1 MVVKVSKPEINVR
14 EKISELDKPSGTAG
28 EAMLRAETPQEQ
40 FNLISAGRRNL
51 IINGAMQVAQRGT
64 SATTFS
70 YGTVDRFK
78 PSEGS
83 TSSLAITQTQDTNA
97 PSGFSNSLKITVT
110 TAETMSGSKQLAVF
124 HAMEAQNLQQ
134 LGYGTSD
141 AQSIT
146 VSFWVKSS
154 VTGTYCLSLYENDD
168 NRNIGATYT
177 INSANTWEYKTI
189 TFPPDTVGVIDN
201 NNGGGLETYFF
212 LSVGP
217 DRKSADNTS
226 WATWSAA
233 RFGYGQV
240 ADVAGTT
247 NATWQITGVQ
257 LELGKVATPF
267 EHRSY
272 GEELAL
278 CQRYYQKFDADGQ
291 DYTNIGVAIATNSAW
306 YVPIILPGGRMRT
319 DPSLSYSAVS
329 DFRVTLQHSNT
340 DAVTS
345 MIIGYN
351 NPLHPNLSVQAGS
364 NSASNGARMFGYSG
378 DPNAWL
384 AFEAEL

>member
-1 MVVKVSKPEINVR
+1 
-14 EKISELDKPSGTAG
+14 
-28 EAMLRAETPQEQ
+28 MLRAETPQEQ
-40 FNLISAGRRNL
+40 FNLIGAGRKNL
-51 IINGAMQVAQRGT
+51 IFNGAMQVAQRGT
-64 SATTFS
+64 SATTFA

-78 PSEGS
+78 PTEGS
-83 TSSLAITQTQDTNA
+83 TSSLAITQTKDTNA
-97 PSGFSNSLKITVT
+97 PSGFSNSLKITVN

-124 HAMEAQNLQQ
+124 HAIEAQNLQQ

-177 INSANTWEYKTI
+177 INSANSWEYKTI

-201 NNGGGLETYFF
+201 NTGGGLETYFF
-212 LSVGP
+212 LSIGP

-257 LELGKVATPF
+257 LEAGKVATPF

-278 CQRYYQKFDADGQ
+278 CQRYYQKMYYGAGANNAGYSNSYGTWHATSVPMRAAPSVSGTMT
-291 DYTNIGVAIATNSAW
+291 DY
-306 YVPIILPGGRMRT
+306 PG
-319 DPSLSYSAVS
+319 A
-329 DFRVTLQHSNT
+329 HSNRQIYNSSY
-340 DAVTS
+340 DVAFTS
-345 MIIGYN
+345 VRAYIPG
-351 NPLHPNLSVQAGS
+351 QANQNYIEGTMEIS
-364 NSASNGARMFGYSG
+364 
-378 DPNAWL
+378 
-384 AFEAEL
+384 AEL

>member
-1 MVVKVSKPEINVR
+1 MA
-14 EKISELDKPSGTAG
+14 ISTIDNNGA
-28 EAMLRAETPQEQ
+28 
-40 FNLISAGRRNL
+40 NLGQLGNRNL

-64 SATTFS
+64 SATTFA

-124 HAMEAQNLQQ
+124 HAIEAQNLQQ

-141 AQSIT
+141 AKSVT

-154 VTGTYCLSLYENDD
+154 VTGAYCLSLYENDD

-217 DRKSADNTS
+217 DRKTTNNTS

-257 LELGKVATPF
+257 LEVGDTATPF

-272 GEELAL
+272 GDELLA
-278 CQRYYQKFDADGQ
+278 CKRYFQR
-291 DYTNIGVAIATNSAW
+291 IAGGESGITNSAIMTGVMHNSTFVEGI
-306 YVPIILPGGRMRT
+306 YKMEVEMRT
-319 DPSLSYSAVS
+319 EPSLEC
-329 DFRVTLQHSNT
+329 VTGT
-340 DAVTS
+340 DYYGFS
-345 MIIGYN
+345 R
-351 NPLHPNLSVQAGS
+351 
-364 NSASNGARMFGYSG
+364 NGAQDTFNSISIDAGVGNPRQVNLYNGTEVSG
-378 DPNAWL
+378 TAGQGGIVFSKVEAAIVSL
-384 AFEAEL
+384 SAEL

>member
-1 MVVKVSKPEINVR
+1 MAVSTIDNN
-14 EKISELDKPSGTAG
+14 GA
-28 EAMLRAETPQEQ
+28 
-40 FNLISAGRRNL
+40 NLGQLGNRNL

-124 HAMEAQNLQQ
+124 HAIEAQNLQQ

-141 AQSIT
+141 AKSVT

-154 VTGTYCLSLYENDD
+154 VTGAYCLSLYENDD

-212 LSVGP
+212 LSVGA

-257 LELGKVATPF
+257 LEVGDTATPF

-272 GEELAL
+272 GDELAK
-278 CQRYYQKFDADGQ
+278 CQRYYYQ
-291 DYTNIGVAIATNSAW
+291 NSAVVGNKYYAFQ
-306 YVPIILPGGRMRT
+306 YVASHKFIQWSHPVTMRAT
-319 DPSLSYSAVS
+319 P
-329 DFRVTLQHSNT
+329 TT
-340 DAVTS
+340 AVT
-345 MIIGYN
+345 YT
-351 NPLHPNLSVQAGS
+351 AGS
-364 NSASNGARMFGYSG
+364 FTNWYLDNQHFKAYVSSTYTDTSSYATTGYTL
-378 DPNAWL
+378 D
-384 AFEAEL
+384 AEL

>member
-1 MVVKVSKPEINVR
+1 MA
-14 EKISELDKPSGTAG
+14 ISTIDNNGA
-28 EAMLRAETPQEQ
+28 
-40 FNLISAGRRNL
+40 NLGQLGNRNL

-64 SATTFS
+64 SATTFA

-141 AQSIT
+141 AQSVT

-154 VTGTYCLSLYENDD
+154 VTGAYCLSLYENDD

-217 DRKSADNTS
+217 DRKTTDNTS

-233 RFGYGQV
+233 RFGFGQV

-278 CQRYYQKFDADGQ
+278 CQRYFERYYPTGQ
-291 DYTNIGVAIATNSAW
+291 MQIYNESATSNHKWIRILHAIKRS
-306 YVPIILPGGRMRT
+306 P
-319 DPSLSYSAVS
+319 PSL
-329 DFRVTLQHSNT
+329 
-340 DAVTS
+340 
-345 MIIGYN
+345 
-351 NPLHPNLSVQAGS
+351 AGS
-364 NSASNGARMFGYSG
+364 SGIINKGTNGIGTISSITRQSG
-378 DPNAWL
+378 SIQEMSIRVGMNQSVGTPNAVYHFDPVPGSAYFDL
-384 AFEAEL
+384 DCEL

>member
-1 MVVKVSKPEINVR
+1 MA
-14 EKISELDKPSGTAG
+14 ISTIDNNGA
-28 EAMLRAETPQEQ
+28 
-40 FNLISAGRRNL
+40 NLGQLGNRNL
-51 IINGAMQVAQRGT
+51 IINGAMEVAQRGT

-124 HAMEAQNLQQ
+124 HAIEAQNLQQ

-141 AQSIT
+141 AQSVT

-154 VTGTYCLSLYENDD
+154 VTGAYCLSLYENDD

-217 DRKSADNTS
+217 DRKTTNNTS

-257 LELGKVATPF
+257 LEVGDTATPF
-267 EHRSY
+267 EHRTY
-272 GEELAL
+272 GEELAK
-278 CQRYYQKFDADGQ
+278 CQRYYSRLSSDGTTYAEFGLIAAYDSTQGIAYIQYPTTMRASPTATQVGNFIASAD
-291 DYTNIGVAIATNSAW
+291 TNIAISSFTFQNATKNSIRDHVSVASGFGAKQ
-306 YVPIILPGGRMRT
+306 V
-319 DPSLSYSAVS
+319 
-329 DFRVTLQHSNT
+329 FRL
-340 DAVTS
+340 
-345 MIIGYN
+345 
-351 NPLHPNLSVQAGS
+351 
-364 NSASNGARMFGYSG
+364 
-378 DPNAWL
+378 
-384 AFEAEL
+384 

>member
-1 MVVKVSKPEINVR
+1 MA
-14 EKISELDKPSGTAG
+14 ISTIDNNGA
-28 EAMLRAETPQEQ
+28 
-40 FNLISAGRRNL
+40 NLGQLGNRNL

-64 SATTFS
+64 SATTFA

-110 TAETMSGSKQLAVF
+110 TAETMSGSKQLAFF
-124 HAMEAQNLQQ
+124 HAIEAQNLQQ

-141 AQSIT
+141 AKSVT

-154 VTGTYCLSLYENDD
+154 VTGAYCLSLYENDD

-212 LSVGP
+212 LSVGA

-257 LELGKVATPF
+257 LEVGDTATPF

-272 GEELAL
+272 GDELAK
-278 CQRYYQKFDADGQ
+278 CQRYYYQ
-291 DYTNIGVAIATNSAW
+291 NSAVVGNKYYAFQ
-306 YVPIILPGGRMRT
+306 YVASHKFIQWSHPVTMRAT
-319 DPSLSYSAVS
+319 P
-329 DFRVTLQHSNT
+329 TT
-340 DAVTS
+340 AVT
-345 MIIGYN
+345 YT
-351 NPLHPNLSVQAGS
+351 AGS
-364 NSASNGARMFGYSG
+364 FTNWYLDNQHFKAYVSSTYTDTSSYATTGYTL
-378 DPNAWL
+378 D
-384 AFEAEL
+384 AEL

>member
-1 MVVKVSKPEINVR
+1 MGNARSLG
-14 EKISELDKPSGTAG
+14 SFLGTHTSITAVNNAYDAG
-28 EAMLRAETPQEQ
+28 ALS
-40 FNLISAGRRNL
+40 NRNL

-141 AQSIT
+141 AQSVT

-154 VTGTYCLSLYENDD
+154 VTGAYCLSLYENDD

-217 DRKSADNTS
+217 DRKTTDNTS

-257 LELGKVATPF
+257 LEVGKVATPF

-278 CQRYYQKFDADGQ
+278 CQRYYYQIGGAGQGGGGFDYLAHGFAD
-291 DYTNIGVAIATNSAW
+291 TTTRAIHLIHFPQN
-306 YVPIILPGGRMRT
+306 MRAAPT
-319 DPSLSYSAVS
+319 LVS
-329 DFRVTLQHSNT
+329 SQ
-340 DAVTS
+340 
-345 MIIGYN
+345 
-351 NPLHPNLSVQAGS
+351 
-364 NSASNGARMFGYSG
+364 SASNFYWRAPIGNPTSPSATSLPTLGGSSKIWGRVDCNGTGFSAGTGCFFEQNNSV
-378 DPNAWL
+378 NTFI
-384 AFEAEL
+384 AFNAEL

>member
-28 EAMLRAETPQEQ
+28 QAMLAAETPQEQ

-51 IINGAMQVAQRGT
+51 IINGAMQVAQRGGG
-64 SATTFS
+64 ATTFS
-70 YGTVDRFK
+70 YATVDRFK
-78 PSEGS
+78 PTEGS
-83 TSSLAITQTQDTNA
+83 TSTLAILQEPSNDA
-97 PSGFSNSLKITVT
+97 PSGFGKSYKITTT

-124 HAMEAQNLQQ
+124 HAIEAQNLQQ
-134 LGYGTSD
+134 LGYGTSE

-154 VTGTYCLSLYENDD
+154 VTGAYCLSLYENDD

-189 TFPPDTVGVIDN
+189 TFPPDTVGVINNDN
-201 NNGGGLETYFF
+201 GAGLETYFF

-217 DRKSADNTS
+217 DRKTADNTS

-257 LELGKVATPF
+257 LEVGKVATPF

-278 CQRYYQKFDADGQ
+278 CQRYYQRFDADGQ
-291 DYTNIGVAIATNSAW
+291 DYTNIGIACGTNSAW

-319 DPSLSYSAVS
+319 DVTLSYSAVS
-329 DFRVTLQHSNT
+329 DFRITLQHSNT
-340 DAVTS
+340 SACS
-345 MIIGYN
+345 SIGIGYN
-351 NPLHPNLSVQAGS
+351 NPLHPNLSIQAGS
-364 NSASNGARMFGYSG
+364 NSAGSIRMFGYG
-378 DPNAWL
+378 GAPTAWL
-384 AFEAEL
+384 AFSAEL

>member
-1 MVVKVSKPEINVR
+1 MSVRINGTTGVTTPNLTATTKVT
-14 EKISELDKPSGTAG
+14 TADLANTG
-28 EAMLRAETPQEQ
+28 NYNGGQLG
-40 FNLISAGRRNL
+40 SRNL

-64 SATTFS
+64 SATTFA

-78 PSEGS
+78 PTEGS

-134 LGYGTSD
+134 LGYGTSE
-141 AQSIT
+141 AKSIT
-146 VSFWVKSS
+146 CSFWVKSS
-154 VTGTYCLSLYENDD
+154 VTGVYCLSLYENDD

-189 TFPPDTVGVIDN
+189 TFPPDTVGVIN
-201 NNGGGLETYFF
+201 NDNGGGLETYFF

-257 LELGKVATPF
+257 LEVGDTATPF

-272 GEELAL
+272 GDELAK
-278 CQRYYQKFDADGQ
+278 CQRYTFIYQPQYYQAFPVFG
-291 DYTNIGVAIATNSAW
+291 
-306 YVPIILPGGRMRT
+306 
-319 DPSLSYSAVS
+319 
-329 DFRVTLQHSNT
+329 
-340 DAVTS
+340 
-345 MIIGYN
+345 
-351 NPLHPNLSVQAGS
+351 AGS
-364 NSASNGARMFGYSG
+364 NTAKWFPTFPVGMRTKPTLITKDVSSTIQGFNYVSGSAIAFQSFTLSEGGDLASAVIVTFDNTNNGIANGVFGHWRWIATPTGSYVG
-378 DPNAWL
+378 FD
-384 AFEAEL
+384 AEL

>member
-1 MVVKVSKPEINVR
+1 MAVSTIDNN
-14 EKISELDKPSGTAG
+14 GA
-28 EAMLRAETPQEQ
+28 
-40 FNLISAGRRNL
+40 NLGQLGNRNL

-124 HAMEAQNLQQ
+124 HAIEAQNLQQ

-141 AQSIT
+141 AQSVT

-154 VTGTYCLSLYENDD
+154 VTGAYCLSLYENDD

-217 DRKSADNTS
+217 DRKTTNNTS

-257 LELGKVATPF
+257 LEVGDTATPF

-272 GEELAL
+272 GEELAK
-278 CQRYYQKFDADGQ
+278 CQRYYFQIGGAGQGGGGFDYLAHGFVDSSSR
-291 DYTNIGVAIATNSAW
+291 AIHLIQFPQN
-306 YVPIILPGGRMRT
+306 MRAA
-319 DPSLSYSAVS
+319 P
-329 DFRVTLQHSNT
+329 TL
-340 DAVTS
+340 VTS
-345 MIIGYN
+345 QTAGEFYWRAHIG
-351 NPLHPNLSVQAGS
+351 NPTSPTATALPTSGGMSKVCGRVDCNSSGFNTVGAGCFFEQKNSV
-364 NSASNGARMFGYSG
+364 NTFI
-378 DPNAWL
+378 
-384 AFEAEL
+384 AFNAEL

>member
-1 MVVKVSKPEINVR
+1 MSKARDLAALSNKTSLDEINDAYV
-14 EKISELDKPSGTAG
+14 AG
-28 EAMLRAETPQEQ
+28 SLS
-40 FNLISAGRRNL
+40 NRNM

-110 TAETMSGSKQLAVF
+110 TGETMSGSKHLAVF
-124 HAMEAQNLQQ
+124 HAIEAQNLQQ

-141 AQSIT
+141 AQSVT

-154 VTGTYCLSLYENDD
+154 VTGAYCLSLYENDD

-212 LSVGP
+212 LSVGA

-257 LELGKVATPF
+257 LEVGSVATPF

-272 GEELAL
+272 GAELAL
-278 CQRYYQKFDADGQ
+278 CQRYYQQVLKSNTGFA
-291 DYTNIGVAIATNSAW
+291 IGVNYLNAQVHWMVDLPVEMRVKPSAIIASGSNYYIYYVNGAGKYFNNFNLESNSSTNS
-306 YVPIILPGGRMRT
+306 
-319 DPSLSYSAVS
+319 
-329 DFRVTLQHSNT
+329 RVEFYDASNPT
-340 DAVTS
+340 GTA
-345 MIIGYN
+345 G
-351 NPLHPNLSVQAGS
+351 QAGMVRGI
-364 NSASNGARMFGYSG
+364 NTAAKVEL
-378 DPNAWL
+378 D
-384 AFEAEL
+384 AEL

>member
-1 MVVKVSKPEINVR
+1 MSKARGLADLGNVYDDGAL
-14 EKISELDKPSGTAG
+14 S
-28 EAMLRAETPQEQ
+28 
-40 FNLISAGRRNL
+40 NRNL

-78 PSEGS
+78 PTEGD

-110 TAETMSGSKQLAVF
+110 TAETMSGEKNLAVF

-134 LGYGTSD
+134 LGYGTSE

-154 VTGTYCLSLYENDD
+154 VTGAYCLSLYENDD

-201 NNGGGLETYFF
+201 NNGTGLETYFF

-217 DRKSADNTS
+217 DRKTTNNTS

-257 LELGKVATPF
+257 LEVGDTATPF

-272 GEELAL
+272 GQELAL
-278 CQRYYQKFDADGQ
+278 CQRYYQMMADTRSGS
-291 DYTNIGVAIATNSAW
+291 TRGSLIGTSFKYATSTFTFAHLPVEMRSIPTLVKGFSGSTALRVLMAGATANFSALAIDPDTTTTMVRLNSTSSTVSSAPNGSGGWMRINGDESYVA
-306 YVPIILPGGRMRT
+306 L
-319 DPSLSYSAVS
+319 D
-329 DFRVTLQHSNT
+329 
-340 DAVTS
+340 
-345 MIIGYN
+345 
-351 NPLHPNLSVQAGS
+351 
-364 NSASNGARMFGYSG
+364 
-378 DPNAWL
+378 
-384 AFEAEL
+384 AEL

>member
-1 MVVKVSKPEINVR
+1 MTKARQLADLGNAYDDGALSN
-14 EKISELDKPSGTAG
+14 
-28 EAMLRAETPQEQ
+28 
-40 FNLISAGRRNL
+40 RNL
-51 IINGAMQVAQRGT
+51 IINGAMQVAQRGA

-70 YGTVDRFK
+70 YATVDRFK
-78 PSEGS
+78 PTEGS

-134 LGYGTSD
+134 LGYGTSE

-154 VTGTYCLSLYENDD
+154 VTGAYCLSLYENDD

-212 LSVGP
+212 LSVGA

-247 NATWQITGVQ
+247 NATWQITGIQ
-257 LELGKVATPF
+257 LEVGDTATPF

-272 GEELAL
+272 GEELAK
-278 CQRYYQKFDADGQ
+278 CQRYFTKIGNDQI
-291 DYTNIGVAIATNSAW
+291 YTRFGLGYNWSVNANNPVIH
-306 YVPIILPGGRMRT
+306 LPTQLRALPTLTTTGSFGI
-319 DPSLSYSAVS
+319 YNAAAVVSAVS
-329 DFRVTLQHSNT
+329 SISIETIGCSLTLASLN
-340 DAVTS
+340 ASTS
-345 MIIGYN
+345 GLTQGDVGTLIAY
-351 NPLHPNLSVQAGS
+351 
-364 NSASNGARMFGYSG
+364 NSATAALYF
-378 DPNAWL
+378 D
-384 AFEAEL
+384 AEL

>member
-1 MVVKVSKPEINVR
+1 MA
-14 EKISELDKPSGTAG
+14 ISTIDNNGA
-28 EAMLRAETPQEQ
+28 
-40 FNLISAGRRNL
+40 NLGQLGNRNL
-51 IINGAMQVAQRGT
+51 IINGAMKVAQRGT
-64 SATTFS
+64 SSTTFA

-78 PSEGS
+78 PTEGS

-124 HAMEAQNLQQ
+124 HAIEAQNLQQ

-154 VTGTYCLSLYENDD
+154 VTGAYCLSLYENDD

-217 DRKSADNTS
+217 DRKSTDNTS

-257 LELGKVATPF
+257 LEVGDTATPF

-272 GEELAL
+272 GDELAK
-278 CQRYYQKFDADGQ
+278 CQRYFERMSFTTNQYTSIICYNESTNDARGSLQYQVTKRVAPTISATSNAFAAISTGSTGNGVSLTSDSQTVVTARIKLINTNTTLIDGGASHIQAKADAQ
-291 DYTNIGVAIATNSAW
+291 I
-306 YVPIILPGGRMRT
+306 
-319 DPSLSYSAVS
+319 
-329 DFRVTLQHSNT
+329 
-340 DAVTS
+340 S
-345 MIIGYN
+345 M
-351 NPLHPNLSVQAGS
+351 
-364 NSASNGARMFGYSG
+364 
-378 DPNAWL
+378 D
-384 AFEAEL
+384 AEL

>member
-1 MVVKVSKPEINVR
+1 MTKARDLADLGNKTSLDEIN
-14 EKISELDKPSGTAG
+14 DAYDAG
-28 EAMLRAETPQEQ
+28 ALS
-40 FNLISAGRRNL
+40 NRNL
-51 IINGAMQVAQRGT
+51 IINGAMQVAQRGA

-70 YGTVDRFK
+70 YATVDRFK
-78 PSEGS
+78 PTEGS

-124 HAMEAQNLQQ
+124 HAIEAQNLQQ

-141 AQSIT
+141 AQSVT

-154 VTGTYCLSLYENDD
+154 VTGAYCLSLYENDD

-257 LELGKVATPF
+257 LEVGDTATPF

-272 GEELAL
+272 GDELAK
-278 CQRYYQKFDADGQ
+278 CQRYYHKNGASGQQYYAKQYTSSHKFIDIQHPVQMRAAPSVSFTMNNGSWTTYLHDEVHWKAYGSSAYNDAGTYRLEGYSFDA
-291 DYTNIGVAIATNSAW
+291 
-306 YVPIILPGGRMRT
+306 
-319 DPSLSYSAVS
+319 
-329 DFRVTLQHSNT
+329 
-340 DAVTS
+340 
-345 MIIGYN
+345 
-351 NPLHPNLSVQAGS
+351 
-364 NSASNGARMFGYSG
+364 
-378 DPNAWL
+378 
-384 AFEAEL
+384 EL

>member
-1 MVVKVSKPEINVR
+1 MTRSRDLANLGNKTSLDEIN
-14 EKISELDKPSGTAG
+14 DAYNAG
-28 EAMLRAETPQEQ
+28 ALS
-40 FNLISAGRRNL
+40 NRNL

-64 SATTFS
+64 SATTFA

-78 PSEGS
+78 PTEGS

-97 PSGFSNSLKITVT
+97 PSGFSNSFKITVN
-110 TAETMSGSKQLAVF
+110 TAETMSGDKQLTFF
-124 HAMEAQNLQQ
+124 HAIEAQNLQQ

-141 AQSIT
+141 AQSVT

-154 VTGTYCLSLYENDD
+154 VTGAYCLSLYENDD

-226 WATWSAA
+226 WASWSAA

-257 LELGKVATPF
+257 LEVGDTATPF

-272 GEELAL
+272 GDELL
-278 CQRYYQKFDADGQ
+278 SCKRYFQRIAGGESGI
-291 DYTNIGVAIATNSAW
+291 TTSAIMTGVMHSSTFLEGI
-306 YVPIILPGGRMRT
+306 YKMEVEMRT
-319 DPSLSYSAVS
+319 EPTLERVTGTDYYGFSRNGAQDTFDSIGIDSGAGNPRQVNLFKGSQISGTAGHGGIVFSKVEAAIVSLS
-329 DFRVTLQHSNT
+329 
-340 DAVTS
+340 
-345 MIIGYN
+345 
-351 NPLHPNLSVQAGS
+351 
-364 NSASNGARMFGYSG
+364 
-378 DPNAWL
+378 
-384 AFEAEL
+384 AEL

>member
-1 MVVKVSKPEINVR
+1 MA
-14 EKISELDKPSGTAG
+14 ISTIDNNGA
-28 EAMLRAETPQEQ
+28 
-40 FNLISAGRRNL
+40 NLGQLGNRNL

-64 SATTFS
+64 SATTFA

-78 PSEGS
+78 PTEGS

-124 HAMEAQNLQQ
+124 HAIEAQNLQQ

-141 AQSIT
+141 AQSVT

-154 VTGTYCLSLYENDD
+154 VTGAYCLSLYENDD

-257 LELGKVATPF
+257 LEVGDTATPF

-272 GEELAL
+272 GDELAK
-278 CQRYYQKFDADGQ
+278 CQRYFERMSFTTNQYTSIICYNESTNDARGSLQYQVTKRVAPTISATSNAFAAISTGSTGNGVSLTSDSQTVVTARIKLINTNTTLIDGGASHIQAKADAQ
-291 DYTNIGVAIATNSAW
+291 I
-306 YVPIILPGGRMRT
+306 
-319 DPSLSYSAVS
+319 
-329 DFRVTLQHSNT
+329 
-340 DAVTS
+340 S
-345 MIIGYN
+345 M
-351 NPLHPNLSVQAGS
+351 
-364 NSASNGARMFGYSG
+364 
-378 DPNAWL
+378 D
-384 AFEAEL
+384 AEL

>member
-1 MVVKVSKPEINVR
+1 MSRTRDLGKIISGNFDVPAASLDNVTR
-14 EKISELDKPSGTAG
+14 SNISDLGTGA
-28 EAMLRAETPQEQ
+28 LS
-40 FNLISAGRRNL
+40 NRNL

-141 AQSIT
+141 AQSVT

-212 LSVGP
+212 LSCGP
-217 DRKSADNTS
+217 DRKTTDNTS

-257 LELGKVATPF
+257 LEVGDTATSF

-272 GEELAL
+272 GQELAL
-278 CQRYYQKFDADGQ
+278 CQRYYFKRSDDSGPIGSGIWYANNQILAHFAFPQDMRAAPSIATGSGGFASCYTTGSAIRSLGHVGFD
-291 DYTNIGVAIATNSAW
+291 NIKNYAARINLTTSSNGVAGDGT
-306 YVPIILPGGRMRT
+306 YLQFHG
-319 DPSLSYSAVS
+319 S
-329 DFRVTLQHSNT
+329 DS
-340 DAVTS
+340 
-345 MIIGYN
+345 I
-351 NPLHPNLSVQAGS
+351 SV
-364 NSASNGARMFGYSG
+364 
-378 DPNAWL
+378 D
-384 AFEAEL
+384 AEL

>member
-1 MVVKVSKPEINVR
+1 MALSKVN
-14 EKISELDKPSGTAG
+14 PS
-28 EAMLRAETPQEQ
+28 LVQN
-40 FNLISAGRRNL
+40 FGRRNL
-51 IINGAMQVAQRGT
+51 IINGAMQVAQRAT
-64 SATTFS
+64 SATTFA

-83 TSSLAITQTQDTNA
+83 TSSLGITQTQDTNA

-124 HAMEAQNLQQ
+124 HAIEAQNLQQ

-141 AQSIT
+141 AQSVT

-154 VTGTYCLSLYENDD
+154 VTGAYCLSLYENDD

-212 LSVGP
+212 LSVGA

-257 LELGKVATPF
+257 LEVGDTATPF

-272 GEELAL
+272 AQELAL
-278 CQRYYQKFDADGQ
+278 CQRYLYAINAAGHPSPTAGPYQRWRGTAQNANEFNWFPQYPVPMRA
-291 DYTNIGVAIATNSAW
+291 TPSFSGV
-306 YVPIILPGGRMRT
+306 
-319 DPSLSYSAVS
+319 
-329 DFRVTLQHSNT
+329 
-340 DAVTS
+340 
-345 MIIGYN
+345 
-351 NPLHPNLSVQAGS
+351 NLSGSTIQMFNESGQESRTFGSMVSAEGGISEGQIRVLSTNNIPAGHQGS
-364 NSASNGARMFGYSG
+364 WRFNAS
-378 DPNAWL
+378 PNASI
-384 AFEAEL
+384 FFNAEL

>member
-1 MVVKVSKPEINVR
+1 MGNARSLG
-14 EKISELDKPSGTAG
+14 SFLGTHTSITAVNDAYDAG
-28 EAMLRAETPQEQ
+28 ALS
-40 FNLISAGRRNL
+40 NRNL

-141 AQSIT
+141 AQSVT

-201 NNGGGLETYFF
+201 NSGGGLETYFF

-217 DRKSADNTS
+217 DRKTTDNTS

-257 LELGKVATPF
+257 LEVGDTATPF
-267 EHRSY
+267 EHRSL
-272 GEELAL
+272 GEELVR
-278 CQRYYQKFDADGQ
+278 CQRYYFSLNYPHGTKN
-291 DYTNIGVAIATNSAW
+291 TWLHPIATNNNGGWRRKTMHLPVTMRA
-306 YVPIILPGGRMRT
+306 VP
-319 DPSLSYSAVS
+319 
-329 DFRVTLQHSNT
+329 
-340 DAVTS
+340 
-345 MIIGYN
+345 
-351 NPLHPNLSVQAGS
+351 SV
-364 NSASNGARMFGYSG
+364 SASFVHSG
-378 DPNAWL
+378 GTSGVDLGSWTGSSSMSFYVNNIASENDY
-384 AFEAEL
+384 AYVHSVTADAEI

>member
-1 MVVKVSKPEINVR
+1 MTKARQLADLGNAYDDGALSN
-14 EKISELDKPSGTAG
+14 
-28 EAMLRAETPQEQ
+28 
-40 FNLISAGRRNL
+40 RNL

-64 SATTFS
+64 SATTFA

-78 PSEGS
+78 PTEGS

-97 PSGFSNSLKITVT
+97 PSGFSNSFKITVT
-110 TAETMSGSKQLAVF
+110 TAETMSGSKQLAFF
-124 HAMEAQNLQQ
+124 HAIEAQNLQQ

-141 AQSIT
+141 AKSVT

-154 VTGTYCLSLYENDD
+154 VTGAYCLSLYENDD

-212 LSVGP
+212 LSVGA

-247 NATWQITGVQ
+247 NATWQITGLQ
-257 LELGKVATPF
+257 LEVGDTATPF

-272 GEELAL
+272 ADELAK
-278 CQRYYQKFDADGQ
+278 CQRYFQVGAFARRWTSNGSNEYNFFTHYYVTQMRASPTRTFSGGSFSNIIGSSENTSAEILTGVACQIAYRANSTNTDTFVFGRDVTFDA
-291 DYTNIGVAIATNSAW
+291 
-306 YVPIILPGGRMRT
+306 
-319 DPSLSYSAVS
+319 
-329 DFRVTLQHSNT
+329 
-340 DAVTS
+340 
-345 MIIGYN
+345 
-351 NPLHPNLSVQAGS
+351 
-364 NSASNGARMFGYSG
+364 
-378 DPNAWL
+378 
-384 AFEAEL
+384 EL